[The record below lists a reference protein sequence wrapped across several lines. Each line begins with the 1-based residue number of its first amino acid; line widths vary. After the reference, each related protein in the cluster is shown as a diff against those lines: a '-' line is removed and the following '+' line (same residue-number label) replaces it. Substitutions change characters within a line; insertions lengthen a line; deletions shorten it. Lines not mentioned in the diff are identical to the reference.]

1 MVLILTCNSFVFLIL
16 KRILKTLEV
25 RTVFMFLGTACL
37 PKSSTTQN
45 QRKVGQNFKS
55 ATEIAAYFHFF
66 IRYLFVAAAQKIVSK
81 QQNTFCLLTIW
92 KNLHRQPIYMEKRL
106 IVRKAFLTDHFIL
119 KVLQAYNFSFFS

>member
-1 MVLILTCNSFVFLIL
+1 MVLILTIL
-16 KRILKTLEV
+16 LFFNIKTYLKTLEV

-37 PKSSTTQN
+37 PKSRTTQN

-92 KNLHRQPIYMEKRL
+92 KNFHRQPINMES
-106 IVRKAFLTDHFIL
+106 TDNL
-119 KVLQAYNFSFFS
+119 